1 MKSSIQYSQPTESMI
16 ITLFIYCLIMV
27 IAHDLKLFGDVK
39 FELADNWRND
49 CAKKAL
55 EPIINQCAEGIETIT
70 PIQQK
75 LIAIQ
80 LSICEFENAEISYP
94 SECKSQKLDTCILLL
109 EKSPQYWTTF
119 SGYYREIRNICH
131 QVSLPFAKDQILQVY
146 ENITEF
152 YRTLMEEMTNSNKY
166 TPRIY
171 KMNLRQNLIS

>member
-1 MKSSIQYSQPTESMI
+1 MNIV
-16 ITLFIYCLIMV
+16 LLIYCLAMV
-27 IAHDLKLFGDVK
+27 IGHDLQLLVISSLNYQKIGEMIVP
-39 FELADNWRND
+39 
-49 CAKKAL
+49 KAL

-94 SECKSQKLDTCILLL
+94 SECKSQNLDSCILLL

-131 QVSLPFAKDQILQVY
+131 QISLPFAKDQILQVY

-166 TPRIY
+166 TEN
-171 KMNLRQNLIS
+171 MQNELKVKFDKLINVIDLILANREK

>member
-1 MKSSIQYSQPTESMI
+1 MCQ
-16 ITLFIYCLIMV
+16 
-27 IAHDLKLFGDVK
+27 
-39 FELADNWRND
+39 
-49 CAKKAL
+49 KAL

-94 SECKSQKLDTCILLL
+94 SECKSQNLDSCILLL

-131 QVSLPFAKDQILQVY
+131 QISLPFAKDQILQVY

-166 TPRIY
+166 TEN
-171 KMNLRQNLIS
+171 MQNELKVKFDKLINVIDLILANREK